1 MESPAKSST
10 CHLLALPYPGRG
22 HINPMMNLCKL
33 LCSKKSDLV
42 ITFVVTQEWYGFI
55 GSDSKPANVRF
66 CTLPNVIPSEL
77 ARAKD
82 FPAFFEAVFTR
93 MEAPFEQ
100 LLDRLQLPVTVLLID
115 TYMGWAVRV
124 GNRRNIPVASL
135 WTMSA
140 SVLSVLHHFDL
151 LVKNQHFPVNLSEHG
166 DEIVDYIPGL
176 PSITL
181 ANLPTI
187 LHGTGHQTLPRAL
200 EAISLI
206 PKSQYLLFTSVYE
219 LESRVIDVL
228 KAEFTFPVY
237 AIGPSIPFFTL
248 KDNFPTSNYLQW
260 LDSQPKASVLYLSLG
275 SFLSVS
281 AAQMDELVA
290 GVRNSSVPYLW
301 VSRVEASWFKESCE
315 DRGLVIPWCDQLRV
329 LCHSSTGGFLTH
341 CGWNST
347 LEAVYA
353 GIPTLTFPIFWDQVP
368 NSKQL
373 VEEWKMGRSVK
384 SEVGTENLVSRE
396 EIAEI
401 VRNFMNLDCNE
412 GKEMRGKARQ
422 LAEACRGAISEGGS
436 SDVSLDSFIKVLS
449 KGHAD

>member
-248 KDNFPTSNYLQW
+248 KDNSPTSNYLQW
-260 LDSQPKASVLYLSLG
+260 LDSQPKASVLYISLG
-275 SFLSVS
+275 SFLS
-281 AAQMDELVA
+281 L
-290 GVRNSSVPYLW
+290 N
-301 VSRVEASWFKESCE
+301 
-315 DRGLVIPWCDQLRV
+315 
-329 LCHSSTGGFLTH
+329 
-341 CGWNST
+341 
-347 LEAVYA
+347 
-353 GIPTLTFPIFWDQVP
+353 
-368 NSKQL
+368 
-373 VEEWKMGRSVK
+373 
-384 SEVGTENLVSRE
+384 
-396 EIAEI
+396 
-401 VRNFMNLDCNE
+401 
-412 GKEMRGKARQ
+412 
-422 LAEACRGAISEGGS
+422 
-436 SDVSLDSFIKVLS
+436 
-449 KGHAD
+449 